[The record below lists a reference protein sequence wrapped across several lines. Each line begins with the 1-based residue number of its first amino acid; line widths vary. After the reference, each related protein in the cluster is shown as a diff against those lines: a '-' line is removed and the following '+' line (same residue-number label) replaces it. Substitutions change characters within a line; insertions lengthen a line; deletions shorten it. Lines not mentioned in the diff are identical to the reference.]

1 MSLVV
6 LIYFD
11 SFFHKMLEQFAEYGI
26 DHVLVHFE
34 DLDQFLKTNWKGVKT
49 FIILGS
55 TRRVLRDGIIPS
67 IDRILKM
74 QVPIIGICYGFQ
86 YMAMQ
91 SGGKLEDGTIRIKT
105 TSLKGIVKLNGKE
118 EEVNMWVN
126 HFDKVLTLPTKKW
139 KIDSVVNG
147 QIMMAHTNKWVGF
160 QFHPE
165 YKKKQFE
172 QFILPLIK

>member
-6 LIYFD
+6 IIYFD
-11 SFFHKMLEQFAEYGI
+11 RFFHKMFERLTEYEI
-26 DHVLVHFE
+26 DHIVVHFE
-34 DLDQFLKTNWKGVKT
+34 DLDQFMKTNRRRVKT
-49 FIILGS
+49 FMILGS
-55 TRRVLRDGIIPS
+55 IRRILRDGIKPS

-74 QVPIIGICYGFQ
+74 PVPIIGICYGFQ

-105 TSLKGIVKLNGKE
+105 TSLKGVVKLNGKE

-126 HFDKVLTLPTKKW
+126 FFDKVLTLPTNKW

-147 QIMMAHTNKWVGF
+147 QIMMAHTDKWVGF

-172 QFILPLIK
+172 QYILPLIK